1 MVLFRLELKRV
12 LKTRSTRILLALAL
26 LFSVLL
32 AYIPITFSYV
42 TVLDGEGVPQTLKGL
57 SSIRFI
63 QEIQSP
69 YAGPVT
75 DEKLQAALR
84 AYQACFAKYGVESSS
99 ELPEGVYAM
108 ELLPHTALTRGLKQA
123 LADPSTGQATGL
135 TGIDPERIV
144 DYPGLCQSAL
154 SDRMALRESRYPA
167 VQEAAK
173 NLYRQVE
180 QPLQFYPGYD
190 GNAMDYQLLCV
201 FLVLVFC
208 TVIAAPIFTSD
219 YQTGADDILRC
230 TKYGGVLHAF
240 TKIFSALLI
249 CCTSFLLCAVTYIV
263 VSNCLFGW
271 ESTRISFQLLYSI
284 INLPNM
290 TIGQTQWFIALAGLL
305 SLAASTCL
313 TLLLSSRARSQ
324 VVSVSA
330 ALGLCLLPVIVYL
343 FLPASLGKWIYNFL
357 PAAGLA
363 LQSSFLY
370 ALRDFEFL
378 SFGNLCLWSPHVML
392 ISCAIEIP
400 LLIALTVH
408 SYVHRHH

>member
-1 MVLFRLELKRV
+1 MALFKLELKRV
-12 LKTRSTRILLALAL
+12 LKTRSTRILLVLAL
-26 LFSVLL
+26 MLSILL

-42 TVLDGEGVPQTLKGL
+42 TILDDQGTPQTLKGL
-57 SSIRFI
+57 SSIRYI
-63 QEIQSP
+63 QKIQSP

-75 DEKLQAALR
+75 DEKLQSALS

-108 ELLPHTALTRGLKQA
+108 ELLPHTALTRGLRQA
-123 LADPSTGQATGL
+123 LTDPSTGQATPL
-135 TGIDPERIV
+135 TKIDPEQISN
-144 DYPGLCQSAL
+144 YPGLCQSAL

-190 GNAMDYQLLCV
+190 GNAMDYQLLCI
-201 FLVLVFC
+201 FLVLIFC

-230 TKYGGVLHAF
+230 TKYGSVPYAL
-240 TKIFSALLI
+240 TKILSTLLI
-249 CCTSFLLCAVTYIV
+249 CCVSFALCAATYIV

-271 ESTRISFQLLYSI
+271 ESTRISFQLLYSV

-290 TIGQTQWFIALAGLL
+290 TIGQTQCFLVLGGLL
-305 SLAASTCL
+305 SLAASICL
-313 TLLLSSRARSQ
+313 TLLLSSRISSQ
-324 VVSVSA
+324 VASVSA
-330 ALGLCLLPVIVYL
+330 ALGLCFLPIIVYL

-357 PAAGLA
+357 PAGGLA

-378 SFGNLCLWSPHVML
+378 SFGKLCLWSPHVML
-392 ISCAIEIP
+392 IACAIEIP

-408 SYVHRHH
+408 SYVHRHR